1 MTTQQHP
8 AQFDW
13 ATELLD
19 AEGHVTLSA
28 KEAHEIGA
36 RLRSMGDKLKAYEDL
51 DKAASD
57 VQLLRIGYAAARLE
71 IESLQARIKTMA
83 EEHADE
89 LMVAHLDGRM
99 RAAQPAGAQQ
109 PGAAYAALPGQEV
122 PSYSD
127 DALLMVRASELRA
140 FADATHALRASHGQ
154 APAQAAPAY
163 KDNTPELHIDN
174 SAFESWYSN
183 YSPAHKGDKQRARDA
198 YAAGMGD
205 PLVRQVL
212 RDLPAQQP
220 APSAAAMSPINRLIA
235 YSAAAA
241 LRDLGYEW
249 DEGTEEWKPT
259 PTPQA
264 DSQPARDE
272 RDDFE
277 KVFPLPSGCIRVGT
291 GYASTGYSNWAAHTH
306 CERWQGWQARA
317 ARAPADSVTA
327 SSWASHEKELEDAL
341 RERDESDEFIDTL
354 LDEVL
359 GADRAEW
366 SSAYG
371 RADALNDVQE
381 RMTTLHKPTVDK
393 AWGRFQVAMAADSV
407 LEDAARWQT
416 FIALPYA
423 TRAEWASNLS
433 LAPVLTQWVDTARK
447 QGENHD

>member
-1 MTTQQHP
+1 MTTQQP
-8 AQFDW
+8 EALRLADEVDEV
-13 ATELLD
+13 ARTYPDMAEVSAELRRQH
-19 AEGHVTLSA
+19 A
-28 KEAHEIGA
+28 
-36 RLRSMGDKLKAYEDL
+36 
-51 DKAASD
+51 
-57 VQLLRIGYAAARLE
+57 E
-71 IESLQARIKTMA
+71 IESLQATIEIMV

-89 LMVAHLDGRM
+89 LMVAHLDGR
-99 RAAQPAGAQQ
+99 
-109 PGAAYAALPGQEV
+109 
-122 PSYSD
+122 S
-127 DALLMVRASELRA
+127 
-140 FADATHALRASHGQ
+140 Q
-154 APAQAAPAY
+154 A
-163 KDNTPELHIDN
+163 
-174 SAFESWYSN
+174 
-183 YSPAHKGDKQRARDA
+183 
-198 YAAGMGD
+198 
-205 PLVRQVL
+205 
-212 RDLPAQQP
+212 AQQP
-220 APSAAAMSPINRLIA
+220 APSAAVASKAVL
-235 YSAAAA
+235 AA
-241 LRDLGYEW
+241 
-249 DEGTEEWKPT
+249 
-259 PTPQA
+259 
-264 DSQPARDE
+264 
-272 RDDFE
+272 
-277 KVFPLPSGCIRVGT
+277 I
-291 GYASTGYSNWAAHTH
+291 
-306 CERWQGWQARA
+306 RA